1 MEGVAELRRDI
12 LGIYKNKK
20 TKLRVK
26 PKIRFEEEGAVGSGP
41 VREFLSNA
49 VKTIEQGIPSKSFK
63 PLLFLEGEKDHL
75 LPIHDQSLR
84 LTGTFKALGR
94 MLGHSILH
102 GGPGLHGL
110 SPAAVHYLTT
120 EKELALEQPPP
131 VTLNDVPDI
140 ELRGLISEVHV
151 EFYNLNNVFTYS
163 MVVIIL

>member
-1 MEGVAELRRDI
+1 M
-12 LGIYKNKK
+12 NKGYLQNHQK
-20 TKLRVK
+20 
-26 PKIRFEEEGAVGSGP
+26 
-41 VREFLSNA
+41 
-49 VKTIEQGIPSKSFK
+49 
-63 PLLFLEGEKDHL
+63 GEKDHL

-120 EKELALEQPPP
+120 ENELALEQPPP

-163 MVVIIL
+163 MVVSIL